1 MFSGARNNRN
11 EIDAKT
17 NTRYPEIDIIKGLA
31 IITICMGHAG
41 WVFLWFHYTANNQGI
56 SSMKK
61 IILLF
66 CCVPMLYA
74 CGGGEEIK
82 SERPLEDIY
91 SEAYKEFNNKDY
103 DDAAEL
109 FQTAESQYPSS
120 PWAADALVMMAYS
133 RYMDKDFAGAILAID
148 RYMRFHPG
156 HKDVPYMMYLRG
168 MCYYRQVSDVRRDPG
183 MSAYALQQFQ
193 QLVDRFPHS
202 EYAENAKNKILILK
216 NYIAGK
222 VMYAARED
230 MQRENWT
237 AAITRLQSVVSTA
250 QETVMTPEA
259 MFRLT
264 ECYTAIGLP
273 EQANG
278 FAEMLRKNFPDN
290 EWTKKL
296 K

>member
-1 MFSGARNNRN
+1 
-11 EIDAKT
+11 
-17 NTRYPEIDIIKGLA
+17 
-31 IITICMGHAG
+31 
-41 WVFLWFHYTANNQGI
+41 
-56 SSMKK
+56 MKK
-61 IILLF
+61 IVLLS
-66 CCVPMLYA
+66 CLIPMLYA

-82 SERPLEDIY
+82 PERPLEDIY
-91 SEAYKEFNNKDY
+91 ADAYTEFNKKHY
-103 DDAAEL
+103 ETAADL
-109 FQTAESQYPSS
+109 FQTAEAQYPSS
-120 PWAADALVMMAYS
+120 PWSADALVMLAYS
-133 RYMDKDFAGAILAID
+133 RYMDKDFAGSILAID

-193 QLVDRFPHS
+193 QLVDRFPSS
-202 EYAENAKNKILILK
+202 EYAKNAENKILILK

-230 MQRENWT
+230 MHNRNWT
-237 AAITRLQSVVSTA
+237 SAITRLQSIVSTA

-259 MFRLT
+259 MYRLT

-273 EQANG
+273 DQAEG
-278 FAEMLRKNFPDN
+278 YAKMLRANFPDN

>member
-1 MFSGARNNRN
+1 
-11 EIDAKT
+11 
-17 NTRYPEIDIIKGLA
+17 
-31 IITICMGHAG
+31 
-41 WVFLWFHYTANNQGI
+41 
-56 SSMKK
+56 MKK
-61 IILLF
+61 IVLLF
-66 CCVPMLYA
+66 CLIPMLYA
-74 CGGGEEIK
+74 CGGGEEITP
-82 SERPLEDIY
+82 ERPLEDIY
-91 SEAYKEFNNKDY
+91 ADAYKEFNDKDY
-103 DDAAEL
+103 ESAAEL

-133 RYMDKDFAGAILAID
+133 RYMNKDFAGAILAID

-156 HKDVPYMMYLRG
+156 HRDAAYMMYLRG

-193 QLVDRFPHS
+193 QLVERFPNS
-202 EYAENAKNKILILK
+202 EYAKNAENKILILK

-230 MQRENWT
+230 MRNKNWT
-237 AAITRLQSVVSTA
+237 SAITRLQSVVATA

-273 EQANG
+273 NQANG
-278 FAEMLRKNFPDN
+278 YAEMLRKNFPDN
-290 EWTKKL
+290 EWVKKL

>member
-1 MFSGARNNRN
+1 
-11 EIDAKT
+11 
-17 NTRYPEIDIIKGLA
+17 
-31 IITICMGHAG
+31 
-41 WVFLWFHYTANNQGI
+41 
-56 SSMKK
+56 MKK

-66 CCVPMLYA
+66 CCAPMLYA
-74 CGGGEEIK
+74 CSGGEEIK
-82 SERPLEDIY
+82 VDRPLEEIY
-91 SEAYKEFNNKDY
+91 ADAYKEFNDKDY
-103 DDAAEL
+103 DDATEL
-109 FQTAESQYPSS
+109 FQTAESQYPAS

-133 RYMDKDFAGAILAID
+133 RYMDKDFAGSILAID

-156 HKDVPYMMYLRG
+156 HRDVPYMMYLRG

-193 QLVDRFPHS
+193 QLVDRFPSS
-202 EYAENAKNKILILK
+202 EYAKNAENKILILK

-222 VMYAARED
+222 VMYAVHED
-230 MQRENWT
+230 MQRKNWA
-237 AAITRLQSVVSTA
+237 AAISQLQSIVATA

-278 FAEMLRKNFPDN
+278 YAEMLRKNFPDN

-296 K
+296 KD